1 MLPGRVAI
9 GTRQELH
16 RRQQMAEMLAVVAA
30 SAAEDRALLGRRFEL
45 GFSEHG
51 GDSRAILFL
60 EAARIGRDAA
70 IDPGLKRF
78 VHLEQ
83 LGHEAPAPIEPLS
96 HAPRALFRAVAETDR
111 PLGGEFSMI
120 SDFLDRLVRE

>member
-1 MLPGRVAI
+1 MLPGRVGI

-30 SAAEDRALLGRRFEL
+30 SAAEDRAL
-45 GFSEHG
+45 
-51 GDSRAILFL
+51 LFL

-120 SDFLDRLVRE
+120 SDFLDRLVRELG